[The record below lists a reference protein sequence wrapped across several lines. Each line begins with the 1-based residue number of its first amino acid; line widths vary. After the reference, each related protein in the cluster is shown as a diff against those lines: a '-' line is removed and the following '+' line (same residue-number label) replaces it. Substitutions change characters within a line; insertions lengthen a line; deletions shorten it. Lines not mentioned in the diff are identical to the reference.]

1 MSESEEMMRVNPR
14 IQIMGGC
21 AGMLIGAAVCEKIA
35 ENFADPRIALVIG
48 LGVGFVVGLLLT
60 TLFVKRKESRAE

>member
-1 MSESEEMMRVNPR
+1 
-14 IQIMGGC
+14 
-21 AGMLIGAAVCEKIA
+21 MLIGAAVCEKIA

>member
-1 MSESEEMMRVNPR
+1 MRVNPR

-35 ENFADPRIALVIG
+35 GRFTDPRIILVIG
-48 LGVGFVVGLLLT
+48 LGVGFVAGLLLT
-60 TLFVKRKESRAE
+60 ILLIKRKENQNG